1 MGTTI
6 SNGNFDLILSF
17 QLHVRELLIF
27 ISLYKSIILLSN
39 YHASS
44 PQCIQSINSVG
55 SFLFPFCQT
64 QLLRPPSSIKSA
76 IPNQQPPPPPPEAE
90 DAALKSGQSPTYLGT
105 TKRLP
110 EFNLVNKV
118 VCVSGAG
125 RGLGLV
131 QAEALL
137 EAGAKVYALDRLETP
152 SPDFDRIA
160 QRAQKE
166 LGTSLS
172 YRCIDVRDVAS
183 LNSIIEEIAQKE
195 GRMDGLIA
203 AADVDLM
210 MSINVTGV
218 FMTAQAIAKQMIK
231 FGNGGSIVLIAS
243 MSGTIANRG
252 LICPA
257 YNASKSAVLQLAR
270 NLASEWGE
278 LGIRVNT
285 ISPGY
290 ILTTMVED
298 LFRKFLER
306 RTEWSQQNML
316 GRLSHP
322 EEYRGAAV
330 FLISDASSFMTGSDL
345 KMDGGHSSW

>member
-1 MGTTI
+1 MPLR
-6 SNGNFDLILSF
+6 DL
-17 QLHVRELLIF
+17 
-27 ISLYKSIILLSN
+27 
-39 YHASS
+39 
-44 PQCIQSINSVG
+44 
-55 SFLFPFCQT
+55 
-64 QLLRPPSSIKSA
+64 PPDAKYEKGKYDEDR
-76 IPNQQPPPPPPEAE
+76 QPPPPPDTES
-90 DAALKSGQSPTYLGT
+90 AALKNNEPATYLGT

-110 EFNLVNKV
+110 EFNLINKV

-137 EAGAKVYALDRLETP
+137 EAGATVYALDRLETP

-160 QRAQKE
+160 ERAKNE

-172 YRCIDVRDVAS
+172 YHRIDVRDVES
-183 LNSIIEEIAQKE
+183 LNSIVEDIAKKE

-203 AADVDLM
+203 AAGIQQETPALEYSAKDVDLM
-210 MSINVTGV
+210 MSVNVTGV
-218 FMTAQAIAKQMIK
+218 FMTAQAVAKQMVK

-278 LGIRVNT
+278 HNIRVNT

-290 ILTTMVED
+290 IVTAMVEE
-298 LFRKFLER
+298 LFKKFPER
-306 RTEWSQQNML
+306 RTEWPKQNML
-316 GRLSHP
+316 NRLSLP

-330 FLISDASSFMTGSDL
+330 FLVSDASSFMTDL
-345 KMDGGHSSW
+345 WQAPIFAWMEDMPHGKEVI

>member
-1 MGTTI
+1 MSTLRNVSRVSTRYLH
-6 SNGNFDLILSF
+6 SN
-17 QLHVRELLIF
+17 
-27 ISLYKSIILLSN
+27 
-39 YHASS
+39 
-44 PQCIQSINSVG
+44 
-55 SFLFPFCQT
+55 
-64 QLLRPPSSIKSA
+64 LRPLTRSFSVLPRVLT
-76 IPNQQPPPPPPEAE
+76 PPPQPRQPRQPPSPPDHEA
-90 DAALKSGQSPTYLGT
+90 ATLQSDQTYLGT
-105 TKRLP
+105 IKRLP
-110 EFNLVNKV
+110 EFSLLDKV

-125 RGLGLV
+125 RGLGLI

-160 QRAQKE
+160 ERAQKE

-172 YRCIDVRDVAS
+172 YRRIDVRDVES

-203 AADVDLM
+203 AAGIQQETPALEYTAKDVDLM
-210 MSINVTGV
+210 MSVNVTGV
-218 FMTAQAIAKQMIK
+218 FMTAQAVAKQMVK

-243 MSGTIANRG
+243 MSGTVANRG

-257 YNASKSAVLQLAR
+257 YNASKAAVLQLGR

-278 LGIRVNT
+278 HNIRVNT

-290 ILTTMVED
+290 IVTAMVED
-298 LFRKFLER
+298 LFKKFPER
-306 RTEWSQQNML
+306 RTEWPKQNML
-316 GRLSHP
+316 GRLSKP

-330 FLISDASSFMTGSDL
+330 FLVSDASSFMTGGDL
-345 KMDGGHSSW
+345 RMDGGHSSW

>member
-1 MGTTI
+1 MSTLRNVSRVSTRVLR
-6 SNGNFDLILSF
+6 SYPHSLPLARNLSILS
-17 QLHVRELLIF
+17 
-27 ISLYKSIILLSN
+27 
-39 YHASS
+39 
-44 PQCIQSINSVG
+44 
-55 SFLFPFCQT
+55 QT
-64 QLLRPPSSIKSA
+64 RK
-76 IPNQQPPPPPPEAE
+76 PPPAPEAE
-90 DAALKSGQSPTYLGT
+90 DAALQSGRSPTYLGT
-105 TKRLP
+105 VKRLP
-110 EFNLVNKV
+110 EFNLVDKV

-160 QRAQKE
+160 RRAQKE

-172 YRCIDVRDVAS
+172 YRRIDVRDVKL
-183 LNSIIEEIAQKE
+183 LNSIIEEIAEKE

-203 AADVDLM
+203 AAGIQQETPALEYTAKDVDLM
-210 MSINVTGV
+210 LSVNVTGV
-218 FMTAQAIAKQMIK
+218 FMTAQAVAKQMVK

-278 LGIRVNT
+278 HNIRVNT

-290 ILTTMVED
+290 ILTAMVED
-298 LFRKFLER
+298 LFQKYPER
-306 RTEWSQQNML
+306 RTEWPKQNML
-316 GRLSHP
+316 GRLSRP

-330 FLISDASSFMTGSDL
+330 FLLSDASSFMTGEFAFESL
-345 KMDGGHSSW
+345 